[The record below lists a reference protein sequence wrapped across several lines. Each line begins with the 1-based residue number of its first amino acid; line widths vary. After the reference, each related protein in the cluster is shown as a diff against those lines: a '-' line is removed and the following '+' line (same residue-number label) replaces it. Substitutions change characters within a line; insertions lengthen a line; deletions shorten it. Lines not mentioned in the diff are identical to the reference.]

1 MTATAEYTALLTEL
15 RPEVIR
21 SEAAYR
27 RALKRVERL
36 MEHAHRSSAENKMLA
51 LLAAL
56 IEEYEDRHEPIGTA
70 TPLAV
75 LRELMAAR
83 GMSIADLGRLLG
95 SSGLASQICA
105 GNRGFSKTHIA
116 KLAAHFH
123 VNPSVFFNAP
133 SRAV

>member
-1 MTATAEYTALLTEL
+1 MTATAEYAALLTEI
-15 RPEVIR
+15 RPEIIR
-21 SEAAYR
+21 SEASYQR
-27 RALKRVERL
+27 TLKRVETL
-36 MEHAHRSSAENKMLA
+36 MERSHRSSAENKMLA

-56 IEEYEDRHEPIGTA
+56 IEEYEDSREPIGDS

-105 GNRGFSKTHIA
+105 GKRGLSKVNIA
-116 KLAAHFH
+116 KVAAHFH
-123 VNPSVFFNAP
+123 TSPSVFLDA
-133 SRAV
+133 